1 MVIELPT
8 MMPWKGSA
16 CTSGE
21 RERERAVR
29 RPGQRHL
36 TTRERAMG
44 LGGPWG
50 GRAPGG
56 NYTEE
61 YSERTTTA
69 SANPR
74 EQPII
79 LDKPVNTVRTAPN
92 RPDTRLMTLRLG
104 CIVYGRGH
112 CITACVHP
120 LTQRRRSTERTDVG
134 RPRPRAIHPVV
145 RGVNRKAMAGRQPAV
160 VAARCFWCSRA

>member
-1 MVIELPT
+1 MERVGMHERR
-8 MMPWKGSA
+8 
-16 CTSGE
+16 E

-92 RPDTRLMTLRLG
+92 RPDTTHQTNDFTFRVHCVRT
-104 CIVYGRGH
+104 IGRGH

-145 RGVNRKAMAGRQPAV
+145 RGVNRKAMAGCQPAV